1 MASLAQISR
10 CAPSQGGS
18 FHCKGRGAQ
27 KKSAGFCDFTVAAV
41 SGAHIGSM
49 TANPGAACDGAGR
62 TFQRARHG
70 SRHRPGSSG
79 GDLLCARG
87 AADKAVEV
95 GAGGDVA
102 GGERRDPDA

>member
-1 MASLAQISR
+1 VLYPSSAPMEGKERASTD
-10 CAPSQGGS
+10 PV
-18 FHCKGRGAQ
+18 CK
-27 KKSAGFCDFTVAAV
+27 
-41 SGAHIGSM
+41 
-49 TANPGAACDGAGR
+49 ANPGAACDGAGR

-70 SRHRPGSSG
+70 SRHRPGDGG